1 MGKKGNPNGDI
12 GVGKAAAAGAAAGTA
27 LAGAVGLLG
36 KIIQATV
43 GKK

>member
-1 MGKKGNPNGDI
+1 MGKKGNPKGDI
-12 GVGKAAAAGAAAGTA
+12 GVGKASVAGAVAGTA

-36 KIIQATV
+36 KLIQATV

>member
-1 MGKKGNPNGDI
+1 MGKKPKGPI
-12 GVGKAAAAGAAAGTA
+12 GVGKAAGMGAVAGSG